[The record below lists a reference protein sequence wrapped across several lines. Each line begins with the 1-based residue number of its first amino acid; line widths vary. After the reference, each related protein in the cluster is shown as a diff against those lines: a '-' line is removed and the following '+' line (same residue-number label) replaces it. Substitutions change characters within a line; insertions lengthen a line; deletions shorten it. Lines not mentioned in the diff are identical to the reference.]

1 MHTPDGQTPDGEG
14 AALFASIA
22 ATEARLAA
30 LSIRLPREAAPV
42 QQWTGV
48 LFRVGGRSLLAPL
61 SQVTEVLA
69 VPAEITP
76 LAGTPAWVLGIANH
90 RGTLLP
96 IFDLAALSGAAET
109 VRRPAERVLVVHDGG
124 LPCGLMASEVIGIR
138 RLVASRWRPEVPGD
152 LGVLRPFAQGAF
164 PFAGVPVPVIALDRL
179 LADPLL
185 SLGAA

>member
-1 MHTPDGQTPDGEG
+1 MQAQGDAG
-14 AALFASIA
+14 AALFESIA
-22 ATEARLAA
+22 AAEARLGA
-30 LSIRLPREAAPV
+30 LATRLPQEAAPV
-42 QQWTGV
+42 QHWTGV
-48 LFRVGGRSLLAPL
+48 LVRVGGRSLLVPL

-76 LAGTPAWVLGIANH
+76 LAGTPGWVLGIANN

-96 IFDLAALSGAAET
+96 IFDLAVLTGAAEA
-109 VRRPAERVLVVHDGG
+109 VRRPAERVLVVRDGG
-124 LPCGLMASEVIGIR
+124 LPCGLVASEVIGIR

-164 PFAGVPVPVIALDRL
+164 PFAGVPVPVVAFDRL